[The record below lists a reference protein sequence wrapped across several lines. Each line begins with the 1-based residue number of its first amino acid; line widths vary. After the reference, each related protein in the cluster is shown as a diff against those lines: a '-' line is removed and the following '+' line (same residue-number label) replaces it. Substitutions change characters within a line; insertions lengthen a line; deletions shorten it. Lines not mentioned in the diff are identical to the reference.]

1 MRTLGHH
8 AAIAAHI
15 DSINSRMAALASSFA
30 AVEQRTAADD
40 ALIDILS
47 AQAGGLLQAA
57 QNLKAIDYAPPAPEP
72 EVPDIES
79 EDNT

>member
-8 AAIAAHI
+8 ASIATYI
-15 DSINSRMAALASSFA
+15 DAINSRMAALASSFA

-57 QNLKAIDYAPPAPEP
+57 QSLKTIDYTPPAPEP
-72 EVPDIES
+72 EVPAE
-79 EDNT
+79 

>member
-8 AAIAAHI
+8 AAIAANI
-15 DSINSRMAALASSFA
+15 DAINSRMAALAESFA
-30 AVEQRTAADD
+30 RIEQRTAADD

-57 QNLKAIDYAPPAPEP
+57 QALKTIDYVPPVYEP
-72 EVPDIES
+72 EVPG
-79 EDNT
+79 

>member
-8 AAIAAHI
+8 AAIASSI
-15 DSINSRMAALASSFA
+15 DSINSRMSALASSFA
-30 AVEQRTAADD
+30 SIEQRTAADD

-57 QNLKAIDYAPPAPEP
+57 QALKTIDFVPPPPPEP
-72 EVPDIES
+72 EVPAE
-79 EDNT
+79 

>member
-8 AAIAAHI
+8 AAIAANI
-15 DSINSRMAALASSFA
+15 DAINSRMAALAGSFA

-47 AQAGGLLQAA
+47 AQASGLLAAA
-57 QNLKAIDYAPPAPEP
+57 QALKTIDYVPPAPEVP
-72 EVPDIES
+72 E
-79 EDNT
+79 

>member
-8 AAIAAHI
+8 ASIATYI
-15 DSINSRMAALASSFA
+15 DGINSRVAALAASFA
-30 AVEQRTAADD
+30 SVEQRTAADD

-57 QNLKAIDYAPPAPEP
+57 QALKTIDYVPPVVEP
-72 EVPDIES
+72 EVPE
-79 EDNT
+79 

>member
-8 AAIAAHI
+8 ASIATYI
-15 DSINSRMAALASSFA
+15 DGINSRMAALAESFA
-30 AVEQRTAADD
+30 RIEQRTAADD

-57 QNLKAIDYAPPAPEP
+57 QALKTIQYVPPADP
-72 EVPDIES
+72 EVPAE
-79 EDNT
+79 